1 MLVKQNCKMNKQ
13 DFKIHIVGAGISGLT
28 AATVLEQNG
37 YFPVIIEASDR
48 EGGRVKTDIVNGYQL
63 DHGFQVLLTAYPAAQ
78 KYLDY
83 ESLELQNFLPGA
95 SIFKNKKQ
103 EIIGDPLR
111 DASLLLSTVFANVG
125 TVADKLKIL
134 KLNTRLKKKTIEE
147 IFSDK
152 EQTTLSYLKEL
163 DFSSSMINDFFKPF
177 FSGIFLEDKLETSS
191 RMFEFVYK
199 MFGEG
204 DAAVPKGGMEE
215 IPKQLLHHLKN
226 TVIKYNTSVSSI
238 SDDKIKLGNG
248 EEIESDFIIVATE
261 ASNLI
266 QNLKNQA
273 IEWQSS
279 DTLYFETENRTI
291 KKPLIGL
298 IANKSTV
305 INNIFYHTSLET
317 TTNTDKELLSV
328 TVVDNQGLSGKA
340 LIDQVQK
347 ELKDLC
353 GITSSTFIKH
363 YRIPKSLPKLGE
375 LNYKISPSE
384 TRLTETIYLAGD
396 VQLNGSLNA
405 AMLAGESAALGVL
418 ENLEGLFK

>member
-1 MLVKQNCKMNKQ
+1 MNKQ